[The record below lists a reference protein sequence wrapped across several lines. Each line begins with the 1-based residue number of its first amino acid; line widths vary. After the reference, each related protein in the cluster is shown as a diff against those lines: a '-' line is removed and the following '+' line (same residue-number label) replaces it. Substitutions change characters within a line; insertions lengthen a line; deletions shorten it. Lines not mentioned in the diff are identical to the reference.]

1 MGVWAYRGI
10 DLSSYRDIAKG
21 RVSEWAKRRMG
32 VGMSSCSSGN
42 VVAALP
48 RRLCNRSVPLEYKTR
63 MSGSSSYRRTPLRR
77 FAHSPFRFL
86 APLAL
91 YTPSLSRHIT
101 PFMEVD
107 FQAIKLEELKSR
119 LGELRRYL

>member
-1 MGVWAYRGI
+1 MGVWGYRGI
-10 DLSSYRDIAKG
+10 DLSSYRAIAKG
-21 RVSEWAKRRMG
+21 RLSEWAKRRMA

-48 RRLCNRSVPLEYKTR
+48 RRLCNRSAPLEYKTR
-63 MSGSSSYRRTPLRR
+63 MSGSSPLPQNAPSPYRP
-77 FAHSPFRFL
+77 FAVSLPH
-86 APLAL
+86 PLAL

>member
-1 MGVWAYRGI
+1 M
-10 DLSSYRDIAKG
+10 LLP
-21 RVSEWAKRRMG
+21 EPQTPNAKR
-32 VGMSSCSSGN
+32 
-42 VVAALP
+42 
-48 RRLCNRSVPLEYKTR
+48 
-63 MSGSSSYRRTPLRR
+63 
-77 FAHSPFRFL
+77 
-86 APLAL
+86 PLAL

>member
-1 MGVWAYRGI
+1 MA
-10 DLSSYRDIAKG
+10 
-21 RVSEWAKRRMG
+21 

-48 RRLCNRSVPLEYKTR
+48 RSLSSKSVPLEYKTR
-63 MSGSSSYRRTPLRR
+63 MSGSSSLP
-77 FAHSPFRFL
+77 ANAPSPFRPF
-86 APLAL
+86 APSPLAL

>member
-21 RVSEWAKRRMG
+21 RVSERAKRRMA

-48 RRLCNRSVPLEYKTR
+48 RRLCNRSVPLEFIPTAER
-63 MSGSSSYRRTPLRR
+63 PFAVSPIRR
-77 FAHSPFRFL
+77 FASS
-86 APLAL
+86 PLAL

-101 PFMEVD
+101 TFMEVD

>member
-1 MGVWAYRGI
+1 MA
-10 DLSSYRDIAKG
+10 
-21 RVSEWAKRRMG
+21 

-48 RRLCNRSVPLEYKTR
+48 RSLSSKSVPLEYKTR
-63 MSGSSSYRRTPLRR
+63 MSGSSSLPAN
-77 FAHSPFRFL
+77 AHSPRRL
-86 APLAL
+86 LLPLAL
-91 YTPSLSRHIT
+91 YTPSVSRHIT

>member
-1 MGVWAYRGI
+1 
-10 DLSSYRDIAKG
+10 
-21 RVSEWAKRRMG
+21 
-32 VGMSSCSSGN
+32 
-42 VVAALP
+42 
-48 RRLCNRSVPLEYKTR
+48 
-63 MSGSSSYRRTPLRR
+63 MSGSSPYRSAALRASIRQTPNAIR
-77 FAHSPFRFL
+77 HT
-86 APLAL
+86 PLAL